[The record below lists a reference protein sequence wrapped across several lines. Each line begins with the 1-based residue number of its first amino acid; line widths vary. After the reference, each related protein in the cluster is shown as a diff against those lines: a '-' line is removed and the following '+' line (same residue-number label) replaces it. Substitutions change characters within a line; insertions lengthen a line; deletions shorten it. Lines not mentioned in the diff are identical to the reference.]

1 MRSAWTFAGLLAAV
15 PVLALAQPPG
25 AADSAAWRKANVV
38 AGVFEFVADTRDA
51 AVFIDPSDEGY
62 DPTGLPME
70 MTVRYEYFAAAPG
83 RAEQSASARMG
94 FDCEAGRTRLVLT
107 QYHARHN
114 LAGAA
119 RVERS
124 AASTPSM
131 PARASTTPPVRSPAT
146 RRACRPSATTRRR
159 GWSTRR
165 TTAAPS

>member
-38 AGVFEFVADTRDA
+38 AGVCEFVADTRDA

-124 AASTPSM
+124 NLGWTAAQADGLSGQLLAASCRIRAEMASG
-131 PARASTTPPVRSPAT
+131 AR
-146 RRACRPSATTRRR
+146 
-159 GWSTRR
+159 
-165 TTAAPS
+165 